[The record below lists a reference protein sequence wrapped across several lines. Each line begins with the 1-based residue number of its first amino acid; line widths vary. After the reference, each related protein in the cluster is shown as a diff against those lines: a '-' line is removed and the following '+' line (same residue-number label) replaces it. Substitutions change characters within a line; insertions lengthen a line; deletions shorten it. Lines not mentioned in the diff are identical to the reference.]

1 MFRPLRVALVCALVL
16 VVSGALNIGAGAA
29 PGDKELAPVRGTVG
43 YEPTANAPFN
53 RIFGRAVVPDDA
65 VAVTQDASLG
75 TLTLPDSSQVAL
87 GERTR
92 VQVGAFN
99 SGAAGP
105 GSTLTIY
112 HGAMR
117 FAIVHPAGTRSN
129 YLFKTTTSQIAV
141 RGTTAYLIT
150 GDDGTQL
157 ICVDCAPGDV
167 TITIGQRIVQLVSGY
182 TITIVGPPGFATFTI
197 TRNDQSYNPA
207 VAQFLILL
215 PKPDFPGAGGGTDPT
230 GYLVTGITHTGAGA
244 WWIPVAVG
252 GAIAGT
258 IIANANNT
266 PHGSPPPAPQ
276 PTPSPSPSPSPT
288 GYSSLQVS
296 TNLLTFNS
304 VGGPPQTF
312 TVQQTGPNGSIT
324 IGAPNCNGDGA
335 AANDSPPSV
344 PITPTSTAQTISV
357 SAIAAPTA
365 SPAPTYACS
374 ITVTGGNGQTA
385 TVNLD
390 ITSTAVGVH
399 SGHRSGGTSAA
410 PADTP
415 TPVPAPPGRP
425 PHP

>member
-1 MFRPLRVALVCALVL
+1 MFRPLRAALVCALVL
-16 VVSGALNIGAGAA
+16 VVSGALNIVAGAA

-43 YEPTANAPFN
+43 YEPTVNAPFN

-99 SGAAGP
+99 SAAAGP

-117 FAIVHPAGTRSN
+117 FAI
-129 YLFKTTTSQIAV
+129 
-141 RGTTAYLIT
+141 GTTAYLIT

-207 VAQFLILL
+207 VAQFLVLL

-276 PTPSPSPSPSPT
+276 PTPSPSPSPT

-335 AANDSPPSV
+335 SASDSPPSV
-344 PITPTSTAQTISV
+344 PITPTSTAQTVSV
-357 SAIAAPTA
+357 SAIAAPTV

-399 SGHRSGGTSAA
+399 SGHRNNGTSAA

-415 TPVPAPPGRP
+415 TPAPAPPGRP